1 MAVGLAP
8 PRCRGELGR
17 GVGELGT
24 TMLPFLRAGNCL
36 GMLRVEG
43 ELGAAEGAPGVEGG
57 VDGMAG
63 AFGGRTAL
71 PGAGTCAG
79 ASNAIKRLSARTA
92 GA

>member
-1 MAVGLAP
+1 
-8 PRCRGELGR
+8 
-17 GVGELGT
+17 
-24 TMLPFLRAGNCL
+24 
-36 GMLRVEG
+36 MLRVEG